1 MAQARLDPTQ
11 KTANAPQRTGSNVG
25 RGGPWPL
32 WARAGAFAA
41 VTLVFAGL
49 IWQFGGVALAWALET
64 QRALQTELARG
75 VRAVRNGEPMALLAL
90 LGACFFYGVAHAVGP
105 GHGKLVMGGAAA
117 ASRRTAWRM
126 AGVGLAASLIQGLS
140 AIGLA
145 YGALG
150 LFSLTGRG
158 AVGVA
163 EGFLAPLS
171 AALVALVGVWII
183 WRGVRTLRRAR
194 PVATPH
200 AHAHAHAHG
209 HAQGEAH
216 DDHGQDQHS
225 HDHHSHDH
233 HDHAHDH
240 GDCGCRHGP
249 SASEMEQA
257 EGWREVAA
265 LTLSIG
271 ARPCSGALIVL
282 AIAWNFQLYW
292 AGALSA
298 LAMAVGTGL
307 VVASVALVA
316 ALYRDAHQLR
326 GDDTTSVRLFGWVQ
340 IGSGALVAALSG
352 GVLAATL
359 LV

>member
-1 MAQARLDPTQ
+1 
-11 KTANAPQRTGSNVG
+11 
-25 RGGPWPL
+25 
-32 WARAGAFAA
+32 
-41 VTLVFAGL
+41 
-49 IWQFGGVALAWALET
+49 
-64 QRALQTELARG
+64 
-75 VRAVRNGEPMALLAL
+75 
-90 LGACFFYGVAHAVGP
+90 
-105 GHGKLVMGGAAA
+105 
-117 ASRRTAWRM
+117 
-126 AGVGLAASLIQGLS
+126 
-140 AIGLA
+140 
-145 YGALG
+145 
-150 LFSLTGRG
+150 
-158 AVGVA
+158 
-163 EGFLAPLS
+163 
-171 AALVALVGVWII
+171 
-183 WRGVRTLRRAR
+183 
-194 PVATPH
+194 
-200 AHAHAHAHG
+200 
-209 HAQGEAH
+209 
-216 DDHGQDQHS
+216 
-225 HDHHSHDH
+225 
-233 HDHAHDH
+233 
-240 GDCGCRHGP
+240 
-249 SASEMEQA
+249 MEQA